1 VPIGFDLSEQKAEI
15 QICISGAKLEP
26 FTYRSNI
33 AKFPTPNSQLMS
45 ARLQK
50 ILSQWG
56 IASRRRAEE
65 LILAGRVRVNG
76 AVAKLGQTAEPTTD
90 RIEVDGKLIAIQSRP
105 TPVYLLLNKPVGV
118 VSTCYDPQGRPT
130 VIELLPPQLRECEG
144 IHPVGRLDI
153 DSSGALLLT
162 NDGDLTFRLTH
173 PRHSISKTYA
183 VWVQGRPTAAVLAA
197 WRNGID
203 LEGQLTLPARVE
215 VLKQQTDRTLLE
227 IILTEGRNRQI
238 RRVATQLEHPVLS
251 LHRTRIGDIS
261 IDGSS
266 PRGRLRQQ
274 SLASGSYRQLQTA
287 ELHSLKC
294 SGDRLPTV

>member
-1 VPIGFDLSEQKAEI
+1 
-15 QICISGAKLEP
+15 
-26 FTYRSNI
+26 
-33 AKFPTPNSQLMS
+33 MS

-76 AVAKLGQTAEPTTD
+76 EVAKLGQTAEPTTD
-90 RIEVDGKLIAIQSRP
+90 RIEVDGTLIAVQSRP

-130 VIELLPPQLRECEG
+130 VIELLPPQLREDEG

-162 NDGDLTFRLTH
+162 NDGELTFRLTH
-173 PRHSISKTYA
+173 PRHSISKTYT
-183 VWVQGRPTAAVLAA
+183 VWVQGLPTAAVLNA
-197 WRNGID
+197 WRTGID

-238 RRVATQLEHPVLS
+238 RRVATQLGYPVLH
-251 LHRTRIGDIS
+251 LHRTRIGDIN

-266 PRGRLRQQ
+266 QRGRLRQH
-274 SLASGSYRQLQTA
+274 SLASGSYRHLQTA
-287 ELHSLKC
+287 ELHSLQC
-294 SGDRLPTV
+294 SGNRLPTAEPLIGKAVKL

>member
-1 VPIGFDLSEQKAEI
+1 MA
-15 QICISGAKLEP
+15 
-26 FTYRSNI
+26 
-33 AKFPTPNSQLMS
+33 

-56 IASRRRAEE
+56 IASRRRAEQ

-76 AVAKLGQTAEPTTD
+76 EVAKLGQTAEPTTD

-105 TPVYLLLNKPVGV
+105 EHVYLLLNKPVGI

-130 VIELLPPQLRECEG
+130 VMALLPPQLREDEG

-162 NDGDLTFRLTH
+162 NDGELTFRLTH

-183 VWVQGRPTAAVLAA
+183 VWVQGRPSATTLTA

-203 LEGQLTLPARVE
+203 LDGRYTLPAQVD
-215 VLKQQTDRTLLE
+215 VVKQQTDRTLLT
-227 IILTEGRNRQI
+227 IVLTEGRNRQI
-238 RRVATQLEHPVLS
+238 RRSAERLRHPVLH
-251 LHRTRIGDIS
+251 LHRTSIGNIS
-261 IDGSS
+261 IDGDV
-266 PRGRLRQQ
+266 PQQ
-274 SLASGSYRQLQTA
+274 IGSYRHLQLA
-287 ELHSLKC
+287 ELHSLQFT
-294 SGDRLPTV
+294 GDRADADLLITGESTI